1 MIYSSAENKKVK
13 EYKKLK
19 QKKYRDKTKMF
30 LVEGQHLVEEAY
42 KNGQLQELLLEEET
56 NYNLDIKTIYL
67 TKPIMKSISS
77 LTTPPKI
84 MGLCK
89 KKCSENLGEKIILLD
104 DIQDPGN
111 LGTIIRSAVAFD
123 FNTII
128 ISKNT
133 VDPYNEKVIR
143 ATQGMIFKVNILI
156 TNIDEI
162 IPKLKN
168 QEYKIL
174 GTKVTFG
181 KNIKSLEKN
190 KKVAIIMGNEGSGV
204 KPNLLKKCDEHIYI
218 PMNKNCESLNV
229 GVATSIIMYELR

>member
-89 KKCSENLGEKIILLD
+89 KNVVKI
-104 DIQDPGN
+104 
-111 LGTIIRSAVAFD
+111 
-123 FNTII
+123 
-128 ISKNT
+128 
-133 VDPYNEKVIR
+133 
-143 ATQGMIFKVNILI
+143 
-156 TNIDEI
+156 
-162 IPKLKN
+162 
-168 QEYKIL
+168 
-174 GTKVTFG
+174 
-181 KNIKSLEKN
+181 
-190 KKVAIIMGNEGSGV
+190 
-204 KPNLLKKCDEHIYI
+204 
-218 PMNKNCESLNV
+218 
-229 GVATSIIMYELR
+229 